1 MTLPKQLWRQ
11 TAAATGSATTGRL
24 WRSFAALVAVGSV
37 ALLVGACSTVQ
48 VGHNFNVRSFQSRVE
63 RGHTTEAQV
72 RDWLGAPSS
81 TGIVV
86 QTDGKSFTRWLYYYG
101 EGRLP
106 RLAGAHLKMLEVQ
119 FDRRGI
125 VRAYNWSR

>member
-1 MTLPKQLWRQ
+1 MNLAERHWWQ
-11 TAAATGSATTGRL
+11 TSARTGSATTGRRL
-24 WRSFAALVAVGSV
+24 RGVVAIGWV

-48 VGHNFNVRSFQSRVE
+48 VGRNFDIRTFASRVDL
-63 RGHTTEAQV
+63 GHTTEAQV
-72 RDWLGAPSS
+72 RNWLGAPSS

-86 QTDGKSFTRWLYYYG
+86 QADGKRFTKWQYFYG
-101 EGRLP
+101 QGRLP
-106 RLAGAHLKMLEVQ
+106 RLSGAHLKILEVQ

>member
-1 MTLPKQLWRQ
+1 MNLAERRWWQ
-11 TAAATGSATTGRL
+11 AARTGSATTGGGLRAV
-24 WRSFAALVAVGSV
+24 RGVVAIGCV

-48 VGHNFNVRSFQSRVE
+48 VGRDFDIRTFTSRVE

-72 RDWLGAPSS
+72 RNWLGAPSS
-81 TGIVV
+81 TGTVV
-86 QTDGKSFTRWLYYYG
+86 QADGKRFTKWQYFYG
-101 EGRLP
+101 QGRLP
-106 RLAGAHLKMLEVQ
+106 RLSGAHLKILEVQ